1 MGESKS
7 CGLPSWKL
15 LSMHAVRRNGSSPKA
30 NGIDK
35 RGGREVLASL
45 VGGGGGNFL
54 SGRSSL
60 DKGGRTPCGLGSCQ
74 LVAESFG
81 RVSVSLT
88 LALFDGLGFPERTV
102 LATDLYWEPSRVSRV
117 LPKFE

>member
-1 MGESKS
+1 MQ
-7 CGLPSWKL
+7 
-15 LSMHAVRRNGSSPKA
+15 AVRRNGSSAKA
-30 NGIDK
+30 DGVDEEG
-35 RGGREVLASL
+35 RREVLASL

-60 DKGGRTPCGLGSCQ
+60 DEGGQTPCGLRSFR
-74 LVAESFG
+74 LLAESFG
-81 RVSVSLT
+81 RVLVSLT

-102 LATDLYWEPSRVSRV
+102 LATDLYWEPLRESRE